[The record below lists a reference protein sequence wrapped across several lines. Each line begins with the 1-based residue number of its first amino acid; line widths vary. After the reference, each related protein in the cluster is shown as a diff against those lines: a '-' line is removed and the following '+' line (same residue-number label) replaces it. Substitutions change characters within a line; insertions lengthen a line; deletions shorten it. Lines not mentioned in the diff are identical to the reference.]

1 MEAGNSKHIYLAL
14 AIHSH
19 QPVGNFDWVFD
30 KACHVAYVPMIE
42 ALEHHP
48 TVRMALHYTGPL
60 RDWIAENRPE
70 LIERI
75 RALVAR
81 GQVEMM
87 TGGYYEPVLVALYD
101 ADKRGQ
107 IEKLTQAVRDDFG
120 YEPTGAWLAERV
132 WEPHLAKPLAEAGVQ
147 YTIVDDTHFKYVGL
161 EDEHLFGYYVTEEQG
176 TTLKIFGTSKHLRY
190 TIPWASVEE
199 VIAWLR
205 GQADESGRKVAVMG
219 DDGEK
224 FGLWPGT
231 YDYCW
236 LSQRGRQGWI
246 EEFFQALERNSDWLT
261 TITPGEYAEKFPAL
275 GRIYLPTASY
285 DEMTEWALPAKLSGE
300 IIHLKH
306 RLEDEGRKDVLRFIK
321 GGFWRYFMV
330 KYPEI
335 NTMHKKMLLVS
346 EKVHQMTNDQIPNPN
361 ELHRSDVGHWS
372 LGFGHS
378 VLDHLWAGQ
387 CNCPYWHGVFGG
399 IYLFHIRVANYDHL
413 IAAENLADAQRHPDG
428 SWIEWREFDLDRDA
442 SPEVLLSSDAM
453 NLYFDPIVGGT
464 LFEWDWRSRRYN
476 LLNTLTRLPE
486 GYHQDLVEAGSKGET
501 VVAGEEG
508 GTETIHTAR
517 VRVKEKDLH
526 EKLFYDWYRRASLID
541 HFLHPDTTLDDFYR
555 CQYGEAGDFVDQ
567 PYSYEVEEGDGH
579 LTLKLTRDGHVWCST
594 IHNPQSAIKSPLRV
608 EKRIEVIANSTELKA
623 TYVLTNTGQEAV
635 GVCFGVE
642 FNFAILGGDGPDAH
656 YVLSEQENAAL
667 NSKGQWEDVNNLR
680 LISKMLGM
688 EIELGFGRPA
698 TLWRFPIETISNS
711 EAGFE
716 RVYQGSCLLP
726 HWRINLA
733 PERSWQVGLWL
744 KLREVQRE

>member
-1 MEAGNSKHIYLAL
+1 MKHIYLAL
-14 AIHSH
+14 AIHNH
-19 QPVGNFDWVFD
+19 QPVGNFGWVFERGCD
-30 KACHVAYVPMIE
+30 VAYEPMIE
-42 ALEHHP
+42 SLESHP
-48 TVRMALHYTGPL
+48 TVKMALHYTGSL

-120 YEPTGAWLAERV
+120 YEATGAWLAERV

-176 TTLKIFGTSKHLRY
+176 ITLKIFGTSKHLRY
-190 TIPWASVEE
+190 TIPWASVDE

-205 GQADESGRKVAVMG
+205 SEAEDTGRVSPKVAVMG

-231 YDYCW
+231 YEYCW
-236 LSQRGRQGWI
+236 LRQRGQQGWI
-246 EEFFQALERNSDWLT
+246 EEFFRALERNSAWLT
-261 TITPGEYAEKFPAL
+261 TITPGEYAERFPAL

-285 DEMTEWALPAKLSGE
+285 DEMTEWALPARLSGE
-300 IIHLKH
+300 IVHLKH
-306 RLEDEGRKDVLRFIK
+306 RLEDEGRRDVLRFIK
-321 GGFWRYFMV
+321 GGFWRNFMV

-346 EKVHQMTNDQIPNPN
+346 EKVN
-361 ELHRSDVGHWS
+361 EALSNES
-372 LGFGHS
+372 LVNS
-378 VLDHLWAGQ
+378 LLAARDHLWAGQ

-413 IAAENLADAQRHPDG
+413 IAAENLADAQRHPNG
-428 SWIEWREFDLDRDA
+428 SWIEWREFDLDRD
-442 SPEVLLSSDAM
+442 SRPEVLLSSDAM
-453 NLYFDPIVGGT
+453 NLYFDPIVGGS

-476 LLNTLTRLPE
+476 LLNTLSRRPE
-486 GYHQDLVEAGSKGET
+486 GYHQDLLEAGRRGET
-501 VVAGEEG
+501 VVAGEGG

-517 VRVKEKDLH
+517 VRVKEEDLH
-526 EKLFYDWYRRASLID
+526 EKLFYDWYRRSSFID
-541 HFLHPDTTLDDFYR
+541 HFLHPGTTLDDFYR
-555 CQYGEAGDFVDQ
+555 CQYGEVGDFVDQ
-567 PYSYEVEEGDGH
+567 PYSYEVEEGGGR
-579 LTLKLTRDGHVWCST
+579 LTLKLARDGHVWRDERT
-594 IHNPQSAIKSPLRV
+594 SPLRV
-608 EKRIEVIANSTELKA
+608 EKRIEVSADSTDLKA

-635 GVCFGVE
+635 SVCFGVE
-642 FNFAILGGDGPDAH
+642 FNFAILGGDGPDA
-656 YVLSEQENAAL
+656 YYTLLDLDEENAAL
-667 NSKGQWEDVNNLR
+667 NSKGQWEDVDNLR
-680 LISKMLGM
+680 LISQMLGM
-688 EIELGFGRPA
+688 EIELGFGQPA

-726 HWRINLA
+726 HWRINLV
-733 PERSWQVGLWL
+733 PGQSWQTELWL
-744 KLREVQRE
+744 RLRGI

>member
-1 MEAGNSKHIYLAL
+1 LKHIYLAL
-14 AIHSH
+14 AIHNH
-19 QPVGNFDWVFD
+19 QPVGNFDWVFER
-30 KACHVAYVPMIE
+30 ACDVAYVPMIE
-42 ALEHHP
+42 ALERHP
-48 TVRMALHYTGPL
+48 TIRMALHYTGPL
-60 RDWIAENRPE
+60 RDWMAEKRPE
-70 LIERI
+70 LIERV

-87 TGGYYEPVLVALYD
+87 TGGYYEPILVALYD

-107 IEKLTQAVRDDFG
+107 IEKLTQAVRNDFD

-132 WEPHLAKPLAEAGVQ
+132 WEPHLAKPLAEAGVK

-161 EDEHLFGYYVTEEQG
+161 EDKDLFGYYVTEEQG
-176 TTLKIFGTSKHLRY
+176 MALKIFGTSKHLRY

-199 VIAWLR
+199 VITWLWE
-205 GQADESGRKVAVMG
+205 QADESGYKVAVMG

-231 YDYCW
+231 YEHCW
-236 LSQRGRQGWI
+236 GRGNWMER
-246 EEFFQALERNSDWLT
+246 FFTALEENQDWLK
-261 TITPGEYAEKFPAL
+261 TITPGQYAERFPAL

-285 DEMTEWALPAKLSGE
+285 DEMTEWALPARLVRE
-300 IIHLKH
+300 IVHLKH
-306 RLEDEGRKDVLRFIK
+306 RLEDEGRRDILRFLK
-321 GGFWRYFMV
+321 GGFWRNFMV

-361 ELHRSDVGHWS
+361 GPDIGHWS

-378 VLDHLWAGQ
+378 ALDHLWAGQ

-399 IYLFHIRVANYDHL
+399 IYLFHIRVATYDHL

-428 SWIEWREFDLDRDA
+428 PWIEWREFDLDRDA
-442 SPEVLLSSDAM
+442 SPEILISSDAM
-453 NLYFDPIVGGT
+453 NLYFDPVEGGS
-464 LFEWDWRSRRYN
+464 LFEWDWRSLRYN
-476 LLNTLTRLPE
+476 LLNTLSRYPE
-486 GYHQDLVEAGSKGET
+486 GYHQDLVEAGRRGEA
-501 VVAGEEG
+501 VVTGGEGEL
-508 GTETIHTAR
+508 ETIHTTR

-526 EKLFYDWYRRASLID
+526 EKLFYDWYRRSSFID

-555 CQYGEAGDFVDQ
+555 CQYGEGGDFVNQ
-567 PYSYEVEEGDGH
+567 PYSYEVEEGDGY
-579 LTLKLTRDGHVWCST
+579 LILKLARDGHVWCDERL
-594 IHNPQSAIKSPLRV
+594 APLRV
-608 EKRIEVIANSTELKA
+608 EKRIEVAANSTELKA
-623 TYVLTNTGQEAV
+623 TYTLTNTGEEAV
-635 GVCFGVE
+635 DAWFGVE
-642 FNFAILGGDGPDAH
+642 FNFAILGGDGPDAY
-656 YVLSEQENAAL
+656 YVVPGQNNTALS
-667 NSKGQWEDVNNLR
+667 SKGQWEDVNNLR
-680 LISKMLGM
+680 LVSKTLGM
-688 EIELGFGRPA
+688 DIELGFDRPT

-733 PERSWQVGLWL
+733 PEQSWRVELWL
-744 KLREVQRE
+744 KLRELPDDESSG

>member
-1 MEAGNSKHIYLAL
+1 MKRIYLAL
-14 AIHSH
+14 AIHNH
-19 QPVGNFDWVFD
+19 QPVGNFDWVFERGCD
-30 KACHVAYVPMIE
+30 EAYQPMIE
-42 ALEHHP
+42 ALERHP
-48 TVRMALHYTGPL
+48 TVKMALHYTGPL
-60 RDWIAENRPE
+60 RDWIAENRLE

-87 TGGYYEPVLVALYD
+87 TGGYYEPILVALYD
-101 ADKRGQ
+101 VDKQGQ
-107 IEKLTQAVRDDFG
+107 IEKLTQAVRNDFG

-132 WEPHLAKPLAEAGVQ
+132 WEPHLAKPMAEAGIQ

-161 EDEHLFGYYVTEEQG
+161 EDKDLFGYYVTEEQG
-176 TTLKIFGTSKHLRY
+176 VTLKIFGTSKHLRY

-205 GQADESGRKVAVMG
+205 SEAEDLNFKLQTSNFKPKVAVMG

-231 YDYCW
+231 YEYCW
-236 LSQRGRQGWI
+236 VGQRGQQGWI

-275 GRIYLPTASY
+275 GRVYLPTASY
-285 DEMTEWALPAKLSGE
+285 DEMTEWALPANLSGE
-300 IIHLKH
+300 IVHLKH

-321 GGFWRYFMV
+321 GGFWRSFMV

-346 EKVHQMTNDQIPNPN
+346 GKVHQMTNDQISNPN
-361 ELHRSDVGHWS
+361 ELHGPDVGHWS

-378 VLDHLWAGQ
+378 ALDHLWAGQ

-399 IYLFHIRVANYDHL
+399 VYLFHIRVANYDHL
-413 IAAENLADAQRHPDG
+413 IAAENLADAQRHRSP
-428 SWIEWREFDLDRDA
+428 WVEWREDDFDRDA
-442 SPEVLLSSDAM
+442 SPEILLSSDAM
-453 NLYFDPIVGGT
+453 NLYFDPADGGS

-476 LLNTLTRLPE
+476 LLNTLSRRPE

-508 GTETIHTAR
+508 KLETIHTAK
-517 VRVKEKDLH
+517 VRVKEKGLH
-526 EKLFYDWYRRASLID
+526 EKLFYDWYRRYSLID

-567 PYSYEVEEGDGH
+567 PYGYEMEEGDGH
-579 LTLKLTRDGHVWCST
+579 LTLRLTRDGHVWCGERLV
-594 IHNPQSAIKSPLRV
+594 PLRV
-608 EKRIEVIANSTELKA
+608 EKRIEVAANSTELKV
-623 TYVLTNTGQEAV
+623 TYVLTNTDQEEASAW
-635 GVCFGVE
+635 FGVE
-642 FNFAILGGDGPDAH
+642 FNFAILGGDGPDA
-656 YVLSEQENAAL
+656 YYGLPDQENTTLA
-667 NSKGQWEDVNNLR
+667 SKGQWEDVNNLR

-716 RVYQGSCLLP
+716 RVYQGSCLLS

-733 PERSWQVGLWL
+733 SEQSWQVELWL
-744 KLREVQRE
+744 RLREV

>member
-1 MEAGNSKHIYLAL
+1 MKHIYLAL
-14 AIHSH
+14 AIHNH
-19 QPVGNFDWVFD
+19 QPVGNFDWVFEQ
-30 KACHVAYVPMIE
+30 ACDVAYVPMIE
-42 ALEHHP
+42 ALERHP
-48 TVRMALHYTGPL
+48 TIKMALHYTGPL
-60 RDWIAENRPE
+60 RDWMVENRPE

-75 RALVAR
+75 RALVTR

-87 TGGYYEPVLVALYD
+87 TGGYYEPILVALYD

-161 EDEHLFGYYVTEEQG
+161 EDKDLFGYYVTEEQG
-176 TTLKIFGTSKHLRY
+176 MALKIFGTSKHLRY

-205 GQADESGRKVAVMG
+205 EQADESGCKVAVMG

-231 YDYCW
+231 YEYCW
-236 LSQRGRQGWI
+236 LGQRGQQGWI
-246 EEFFQALERNSDWLT
+246 EEFFRALERNSDWLT
-261 TITPGEYAEKFPAL
+261 TITPGEYAERFPAL

-285 DEMTEWALPAKLSGE
+285 DEMTEWALPAKLAGE
-300 IIHLKH
+300 IVHLKH
-306 RLEDEGRKDVLRFIK
+306 RLEDEGRKDILRFIK
-321 GGFWRYFMV
+321 GGFWRNFMV

-346 EKVHQMTNDQIPNPN
+346 EKVHQMTNDQILNPN
-361 ELHRSDVGHWS
+361 GPDI
-372 LGFGHS
+372 GHS
-378 VLDHLWAGQ
+378 ALDHLRAGQ

-399 IYLFHIRVANYDHL
+399 IYLFHIRVATYDHL

-428 SWIEWREFDLDRDA
+428 PWIEWREFDLDRDA
-442 SPEVLLSSDAM
+442 SPEVLISSDAM
-453 NLYFDPIVGGT
+453 NLYFDPAEGGS

-476 LLNTLTRLPE
+476 LLNTLSRYPE
-486 GYHQDLVEAGSKGET
+486 GYHRDLVEAGRRGET
-501 VVAGEEG
+501 VVAGGEG
-508 GTETIHTAR
+508 ELETIHTTR

-526 EKLFYDWYRRASLID
+526 EKLLYDWYRRSSFID

-555 CQYGEAGDFVDQ
+555 CQYGEVGDFVNR

-579 LTLKLTRDGHVWCST
+579 LILKLARDGHVWCGERL
-594 IHNPQSAIKSPLRV
+594 APLRV
-608 EKRIEVIANSTELKA
+608 EKRIEVAANSTELKA
-623 TYVLTNTGQEAV
+623 TYTLTNTGDEAV
-635 GVCFGVE
+635 SAWFGVE
-642 FNFAILGGDGPDAH
+642 FNFAILGGDGPDVYYLVPGQTNTTLA
-656 YVLSEQENAAL
+656 
-667 NSKGQWEDVNNLR
+667 SKGQWEDVNNLR
-680 LISKMLGM
+680 LVSRTLGM
-688 EIELGFGRPA
+688 DIELGFDRPT

-733 PERSWQVGLWL
+733 PEQSWRVELWL
-744 KLREVQRE
+744 KLREVQKE